1 MSSEAVVPAKGLRH
15 YYGGSLLVAV
25 TGLTLVGVIVAL
37 KVGTIAAVVGA
48 VIITFVLS
56 GLETALS
63 FDNAVVNAGV
73 LRKLDD
79 KWRHRFLTW
88 GILIAVVGMRLYF
101 PIAIVQ
107 FTAHLGFFEV
117 AKLAVNEPHQYGE
130 YLEHAH
136 PLIAMFAGLYLL
148 QIGLDFFFE
157 ERDTVWLK
165 PVERAL
171 GKIGRLDNM
180 GLIVAL
186 VVYVLICANYHERSL
201 WMPGAIS
208 IVLYQTIA
216 AISGYFENKNE
227 EEEEAEKAAR
237 AAATAAGQKYTV
249 KRLSGTAAFFMFL
262 YLELQ
267 DASFSFDGVSGA
279 FAITP
284 NVLYITVGLAIGA
297 MFVRSMSIHFVET
310 DKLEEF
316 SYLEHGAY
324 WAIVALGG
332 LMLLSL
338 KVNLGEVVTGSLTV
352 GIVLASLAWSKFFP
366 APSED
371 DEDEPTA
378 KQIMNDDQPLQ
389 EIANQ
394 A

>member
-1 MSSEAVVPAKGLRH
+1 MTTATLAPKKGLRH
-15 YYGGSLLVAV
+15 YYGGSLLVTVIGLAV
-25 TGLTLVGVIVAL
+25 VGALTAL
-37 KVGTIAAVVGA
+37 KVGTLTAVAGA
-48 VIITFVLS
+48 VAITFLLA
-56 GLETALS
+56 GLETTLS
-63 FDNAVVNAGV
+63 FDNAVINAGI

-117 AKLAVNEPHQYGE
+117 GKLAVNDPHQYGE

-136 PLIAMFAGLYLL
+136 PLIAMFAGMYLL
-148 QIGLDFFFE
+148 QIGLDFFFT
-157 ERDTVWLK
+157 ERDTVWLR

-171 GKIGRLDNM
+171 GKIGRMDNV
-180 GLIVAL
+180 GLLVAVIVYAA
-186 VVYVLICANYHERSL
+186 ICMNYHERSL
-201 WMPGAIS
+201 WVPGIFAIG
-208 IVLYQTIA
+208 IYQGV
-216 AISGYFENKNE
+216 SMVSSHFENKNE
-227 EEEEAEKAAR
+227 EEEAAEDEARKEAE
-237 AAATAAGQKYTV
+237 AAGRKYSI
-249 KRLSGTAAFFMFL
+249 KKLSGKAAFFMFL

-316 SYLEHGAY
+316 DYLEHGAY
-324 WAIVALGG
+324 WAIMALSV
-332 LMLLSL
+332 LILISL
-338 KVNLGEVVTGSLTV
+338 GTDLGEVIPGVVTF
-352 GIVLASLAWSKFFP
+352 GIVVASLLWSKYFP
-366 APSED
+366 APEED
-371 DEDEPTA
+371 NDGEPNGFDEDTGTKELIPDKA
-378 KQIMNDDQPLQ
+378 
-389 EIANQ
+389 
-394 A
+394 

>member
-1 MSSEAVVPAKGLRH
+1 MSTATAVPSKGLRH
-15 YYGGSLLVAV
+15 YYGGSLLVSLS
-25 TGLTLVGVIVAL
+25 GLTLVGVVVAI

-48 VIITFVLS
+48 VVITFVLS

-73 LRKLDD
+73 LRKLND

-117 AKLAVNEPHQYGE
+117 AKLAVNDPHRYGE

-148 QIGLDFFFE
+148 QIGLDFFFT

-171 GKIGRLDNM
+171 AKIGRLDNM

-201 WMPGAIS
+201 WAPGAVS
-208 IVLYQTIA
+208 ILMYQTIA
-216 AISGYFENKNE
+216 AISGYFENKH
-227 EEEEAEKAAR
+227 EEEEAAEDEAR
-237 AAATAAGQKYTV
+237 ERAEAAGQTYSI

-310 DKLEEF
+310 DKLKEF

-338 KVNLGEVVTGSLTV
+338 KVNLGEVVTGVLTV
-352 GIVLASLAWSKFFP
+352 GIVLTSLAWSKYFP

-371 DEDEPTA
+371 DEEDIPKELA
-378 KQIMNDDQPLQ
+378 ID
-389 EIANQ
+389 A